1 MAVANPKPLEPQP
14 FDEDAV
20 LRDLEQLRGQILEA
34 RSQREKKAAE
44 FDAFVKDSRAKSQ
57 AERLKAVEHV
67 ESTTRA
73 LSAARTADRATVAPR
88 VPAAPSP
95 VAPAQASALFSPPPA
110 FPATDDDGMP
120 VSRRVVIPRAHLDRP
135 RRDLGALLKTAGGL
149 RLGIAALAVA
159 VVAVVI
165 FSFSGSNPAPAEQ
178 QAPPSTPAPVA
189 SQAAAPAASPSAP
202 AAEPDPRPIQIELE
216 ALRPVWMQVV
226 VDGRREIGR
235 TVPQGQRLSF
245 GANTEIA
252 LRAGDAGAVRVYVA
266 GADRGVLGR
275 DGQVVNRRF
284 TK

>member
-1 MAVANPKPLEPQP
+1 MAVANANPKEPQP

-73 LSAARTADRATVAPR
+73 LSAAARTADRATI
-88 VPAAPSP
+88 AAH
-95 VAPAQASALFSPPPA
+95 APASIPPAQPSVLVSPPPA
-110 FPATDDDGMP
+110 FPFADDDGTP
-120 VSRRVVIPRAHLDRP
+120 VSRRVVIPRSHLDRT
-135 RRDLGALLKTAGGL
+135 RRDLGALLQAAGGL
-149 RLGIAALAVA
+149 RLGIAALG
-159 VVAVVI
+159 VVVLAIVI
-165 FSFSGSNPAPAEQ
+165 FSFSGSDPAPAEQ
-178 QAPPSTPAPVA
+178 QTPPSTPAPVA
-189 SQAAAPAASPSAP
+189 SQAAAPAATPSQ
-202 AAEPDPRPIQIELE
+202 AASKPDPRPVEIELE

-245 GANTEIA
+245 GANNEIA

-266 GADRGVLGR
+266 GVDRGVLGR